1 MISKGVSSVLGIVE
15 RWLHL
20 AAIFWLACGF
30 FDLWF
35 ILALLKGDVFDRWS
49 RQIHVA
55 QFVGVWSLSAL
66 ITLIP
71 LKEQVLTLALL
82 LVFRASVQRVTWA
95 ITPLHCL
102 YSWSHHFLGLSYLIS
117 STHFERGYEDCHMN
131 LQYITALIH
140 NRALREKC

>member
-71 LKEQVLTLALL
+71 LFAEGTSAYSSASLSFSRVGTTGDLGYYTVTLPLQ
-82 LVFRASVQRVTWA
+82 LVTS
-95 ITPLHCL
+95 
-102 YSWSHHFLGLSYLIS
+102 SLGLILSHLVY
-117 STHFERGYEDCHMN
+117 T
-131 LQYITALIH
+131 
-140 NRALREKC
+140 LRKRVRKLSHEFTVYHRIDT